1 MMKYHLRSVTI
12 LYLCGFSFFLLSGCT
27 ETAQSGVEDDHLEH
41 HIPEHKPDSFSATV
55 KEVDTRMRT
64 LLENNHADTY
74 QVHKQE
80 LTDIISWIPEMAAD
94 SELKHTAWNE
104 VKQISGNLKNVFKQI
119 DFEDADANLV
129 NQYFLLVDK
138 LNQFSARSEPIKF
151 SDSN

>member
-1 MMKYHLRSVTI
+1 
-12 LYLCGFSFFLLSGCT
+12 
-27 ETAQSGVEDDHLEH
+27 
-41 HIPEHKPDSFSATV
+41 
-55 KEVDTRMRT
+55 MRT